1 MNKKKVVS
9 MAVAMMMIASMLVGC
24 GSAGSNSK
32 STPDPK
38 ASTDPKATEGTDTTG
53 EKGKVYYL
61 NFKPEQA
68 DQWGEIAKLYTEKT
82 GVEVKIKTAAS
93 GQYEQTLKSEIAK
106 KDAPTLFQI
115 NGPVG
120 YQNWKDYT
128 ADLSNSKLYS
138 WLKDQSMAVKGEDGG
153 VYGIPYVVEGYGIIY
168 NQEIMDKYFALDGA
182 KVTSMDAINNFAKL
196 KEVVEDM
203 TAKKDKLG
211 IAGVFSST
219 SFTPGEDWRW
229 QTHLMNLPIY
239 YEYKD
244 KGVTDEE
251 KITFDYANNYKNIFD
266 LYINNSVT
274 EPAMLG
280 SKSVQDSMAEFAL
293 GKSAMVQNGNWGWGQ
308 VNGTEGNVVKED
320 KVKFLPIYTGV
331 NGEEKQGLCIGTE
344 NFFSIN
350 SQASEADQKA
360 TLDFVEWVFS
370 SDEGKNLVTNKLGF
384 ISPFNTF
391 EEKDN
396 PTDPLAKEV
405 VRFMDN
411 KDLYSVSWNFTSF
424 PSQTFKDDLGAR
436 LLQYCTGDVK
446 WDQVV
451 SDTIDEWATEKEA
464 IAQ

>member
-1 MNKKKVVS
+1 MNKKKIVS
-9 MAVAMMMIASMLVGC
+9 VALSMVMAASMLAGC
-24 GSAGSNSK
+24 GNSNSGSNASAE
-32 STPDPK
+32 PK
-38 ASTDPKATEGTDTTG
+38 ASETAKATASATAEGNG
-53 EKGKVYYL
+53 SVYFL

-68 DQWGEIAKLYTEKT
+68 EQWTEIAKLYTEKT

-115 NGPVG
+115 NGPIG
-120 YQNWKDYT
+120 YQNWKDYC
-128 ADLSNSKLYS
+128 ADLSDSKLYS
-138 WLKDQSMAVKGEDGG
+138 MLKDQNMAVKGEDGG

-168 NQEIMDKYFALDGA
+168 NEEIMEKYFALDGA
-182 KVTSMDAINNFAKL
+182 KAKAMTEINNYAKL

-203 TAKKDKLG
+203 TAQKDKLG
-211 IAGVFSST
+211 IEGVFSST

-244 KGVTDEE
+244 KNVSDEKE
-251 KITFDYANNYKNIFD
+251 ITFDYANNYKNIFD
-266 LYINNSVT
+266 LYINNSIT
-274 EPAMLG
+274 EPAMVG
-280 SKSVQDSMAEFAL
+280 SKSVEDSMAEFAL
-293 GKSAMVQNGNWGWGQ
+293 GKTAMVQNGNWGWGQ
-308 VNGTEGNVVKED
+308 ISGTEGNVVKED

-331 NGEEKQGLCIGTE
+331 AGEEKQGLCTGTE
-344 NFFSIN
+344 NFFCVN
-350 SQASEADQKA
+350 SEASDADKKA

-370 SDEGKNLVTNKLGF
+370 SDEGKDYVTNKLGF

-396 PTDPLAKEV
+396 PSDPLAKEV
-405 VRFMDN
+405 IRYMDN
-411 KDLYSVSWNFTSF
+411 ADLYSVSWNFTSF

-451 SDTIDEWATEKEA
+451 SDTIDEWASEKEA
-464 IAQ
+464 IAE